1 MGRGDHVGIPLV
13 HRHVQADQYVKCPLL
28 WHSTPKPCILRES
41 KQGTH
46 GSHSSQALSL
56 SHRDRHCRRS
66 TAPHRVFPQV
76 WQVYD
81 SQGHGEADGAYCE

>member
-1 MGRGDHVGIPLV
+1 M
-13 HRHVQADQYVKCPLL
+13 KCPLL

-46 GSHSSQALSL
+46 DSHRSQALSL
-56 SHRDRHCRRS
+56 QDRGQASRVP
-66 TAPHRVFPQV
+66 TAPYHVLPQV

-81 SQGHGEADGAYCE
+81 SQGHGEADGAHGTRGM